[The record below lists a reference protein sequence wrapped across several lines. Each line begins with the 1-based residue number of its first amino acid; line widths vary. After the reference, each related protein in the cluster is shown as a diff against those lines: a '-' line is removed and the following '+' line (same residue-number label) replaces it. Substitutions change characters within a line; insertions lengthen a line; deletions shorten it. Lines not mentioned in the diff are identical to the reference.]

1 MDLERERGITIKLQ
15 TVRMHYTAS
24 DGADYQLNLIDT
36 PDHVDFTGEV
46 ERSLA
51 ATDGV
56 LLLIDATQGVQAQ
69 TVANLRTAR
78 RLGLPVLPV
87 INKIDSPLADLD
99 AVLDGMIGLDGVDPS
114 TAVPVSARTGE
125 GIGELLEAIVATL
138 PAPGGDPAAPLRAL
152 VFDSH
157 FDSFRGVVL
166 HLRVVDGS
174 LDGGRHC
181 AP

>member
-1 MDLERERGITIKLQ
+1 
-15 TVRMHYTAS
+15 
-24 DGADYQLNLIDT
+24 
-36 PDHVDFTGEV
+36 
-46 ERSLA
+46 
-51 ATDGV
+51 
-56 LLLIDATQGVQAQ
+56 
-69 TVANLRTAR
+69 
-78 RLGLPVLPV
+78 
-87 INKIDSPLADLD
+87 
-99 AVLDGMIGLDGVDPS
+99 MIGLDGVDPS
-114 TAVPVSARTGE
+114 TAVLVSARTGE

>member
-1 MDLERERGITIKLQ
+1 M
-15 TVRMHYTAS
+15 S

-78 RLGLPVLPV
+78 RLA
-87 INKIDSPLADLD
+87 SP
-99 AVLDGMIGLDGVDPS
+99 S
-114 TAVPVSARTGE
+114 CR
-125 GIGELLEAIVATL
+125 
-138 PAPGGDPAAPLRAL
+138 
-152 VFDSH
+152 
-157 FDSFRGVVL
+157 
-166 HLRVVDGS
+166 
-174 LDGGRHC
+174 
-181 AP
+181 